1 MRHIANFIISA
12 ALTVMLAA
20 PAQGSVKL
28 RIITFDIMNMEEG
41 ESYMPWTSRSTD
53 ICLKLHK
60 INADIMGLQ
69 DVDSLQLSDLSQG
82 LPEYKAVA
90 EKGSPVFKHQHT
102 NPILYNSSILKLV
115 DSGTFYIAETP
126 EEPGNSWESEYAST
140 VCWAM
145 FQHIK
150 TGESFLVAN
159 TLWDHIGDNYYQ
171 EAAILTK
178 IQLSK
183 MTNKTPVILMGNFGK
198 NSENIFYSTLLSRV
212 FPVQDC
218 WQTAKKRMGN
228 STVNYLGKADDESNQ
243 VCNFIFASPVFKIK
257 RMSVISSKQ
266 GDYYLSDYNILLGE
280 MVFQ

>member
-12 ALTVMLAA
+12 ALTFMLAA

-126 EEPGNSWESEYAST
+126 EEPGNSREFSCCKYAVGPHRGQLLPGGGHPDKNT
-140 VCWAM
+140 VK
-145 FQHIK
+145 Q
-150 TGESFLVAN
+150 N
-159 TLWDHIGDNYYQ
+159 DQ
-171 EAAILTK
+171 
-178 IQLSK
+178 
-183 MTNKTPVILMGNFGK
+183 
-198 NSENIFYSTLLSRV
+198 
-212 FPVQDC
+212 QDPGYPYG
-218 WQTAKKRMGN
+218 QFREK
-228 STVNYLGKADDESNQ
+228 L
-243 VCNFIFASPVFKIK
+243 
-257 RMSVISSKQ
+257 
-266 GDYYLSDYNILLGE
+266 
-280 MVFQ
+280 